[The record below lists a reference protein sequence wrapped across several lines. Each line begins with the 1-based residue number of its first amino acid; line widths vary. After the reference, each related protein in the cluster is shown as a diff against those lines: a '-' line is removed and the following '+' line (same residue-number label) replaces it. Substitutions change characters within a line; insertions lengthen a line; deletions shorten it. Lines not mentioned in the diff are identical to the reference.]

1 MSRLTLLIKIQD
13 CEMGVTRLVFELLAG
28 HTVAKVTYCFMIGQ
42 FNYTMIKASTD
53 RSGYYDSLKV
63 FESAGNLSTSNEL
76 YDGIEYGNVN
86 PLSN

>member
-1 MSRLTLLIKIQD
+1 MSRLILLIKVQD

-53 RSGYYDSLKV
+53 KEWLLWLIKSLWKCWK
-63 FESAGNLSTSNEL
+63 LI
-76 YDGIEYGNVN
+76 YK
-86 PLSN
+86 